1 VTDIERKR
9 FLAARE
15 GDQKALSDLLRA
27 AEPEARKVVRLLVGQ
42 PDDCSDLVQE
52 AMVDAFTSIAE
63 LPENEPFKNT
73 LQTLAIRKTLE
84 FMALQR
90 RWRPS
95 AQIKVEDLCES
106 HGMLGDVADALWD
119 PETEFNPRSHVA
131 YCFSAVGR
139 SMPFEE
145 QVVLLLVDALGWTK
159 ERVAETLRMRIEDV
173 IRYAERARDN
183 TNMLFDRLCGL
194 ANDKAPCDHCRGL
207 WNVAPRK
214 GENPES
220 MGLDA
225 NNADDRLR
233 RRLRIVRDAPLDR
246 GTTHKLH
253 DVLYRLM
260 APNEA
265 NRDTPKEEDD
275 QLPETRSDW
284 QGLLDVSN

>member
-1 VTDIERKR
+1 VSDIESKR
-9 FLAARE
+9 LVAARA

-27 AEPEARKVVRLLVGQ
+27 AEPDARKVVRLLVGQ
-42 PDDCSDLVQE
+42 PDDVSDLVQE
-52 AMVDAFTSIAE
+52 SMVEAFTSIAT
-63 LPENEPFKNT
+63 LPDNEPFKNT

-84 FMALQR
+84 FLAMQR

-119 PETEFNPRSHVA
+119 PDTEFNPRSHVA

-159 ERVAETLRMRIEDV
+159 ERVAEALRMRLEDV

-183 TNMLFDRLCGL
+183 TGMLFDRLCGL
-194 ANDKAPCDHCRGL
+194 VNDKAPCDHCRGL

-214 GENPES
+214 GENPDA
-220 MGLDA
+220 MGLGA
-225 NNADDRLR
+225 NNAEDRLR

-246 GTTHKLH
+246 GTSHKLH

-265 NRDTPKEEDD
+265 NRESAKEEDEL
-275 QLPETRSDW
+275 LPETRSDW
-284 QGLLDVSN
+284 QGLLEVSN